1 MQKSM
6 IHLSRP
12 ITDLDHRLLLLVFCS
27 LSLLIFLSISSPPL
41 KSLLINPTNPP
52 SNHTSSS
59 SDDPNNR
66 DRIAVCLVGGARR
79 FELTGPSIVDRIL
92 NALRNSDLFLIS
104 PIDKD
109 SYKLS
114 LLRSA
119 ERIAAVR
126 IFRPERLTETEAE
139 KRVLTADGS
148 PNGIQ
153 GLLQYFN
160 MVESCLSLIKSYET
174 RNNFTYD
181 WIIRTRVDGYWSA
194 PLDRS
199 NFVRGSYIVPP
210 GSTYGGL
217 NDRLGIGDRNT
228 SVIALSRISLVPT
241 LDSAGFQFVNSETA
255 FKAQLTT
262 NKIPFLARSQPFCI
276 VSDRKYRFPPSRYG
290 VPVVGFSSIGPLSGA
305 KCRPCKPVC
314 VGLCAEKVMSRLDRD
329 WSWTESGNGTKL
341 KLCNAHGEWEAR
353 WEKVFDRVVGPVL
366 AESRRRVGKLTEEQC
381 VSDFEEMRRK
391 AAIWETPA
399 VDEICKLGIHK

>member
-1 MQKSM
+1 MGCRRRRCPSRLKRNPNRKTP
-6 IHLSRP
+6 IHKLL
-12 ITDLDHRLLLLVFCS
+12 ITIFLLTS
-27 LSLLIFLSISSPPL
+27 LIFLSLITLSLLKIPKFDLTIQSHHQIKQESHSL
-41 KSLLINPTNPP
+41 KS
-52 SNHTSSS
+52 SSTSRFGHMMLEMLPLDLPFVVFVSTEASFKRDLGLEWNESASVEERDNVVAIVSRVVGFSS
-59 SDDPNNR
+59 VARKVRADSVV
-66 DRIAVCLVGGARR
+66 IGGLVEYESVGARR

-160 MVESCLSLIKSYET
+160 LVESCLSLIKSYET

-194 PLDRS
+194 PLDLS
-199 NFVRGSYIVPP
+199 NFIRGSYIVPP

-228 SVIALSRISLVPT
+228 SVIALSRLSLAPT
-241 LDSAGFQFVNSETA
+241 LDSAGFQCPTRRPHS
-255 FKAQLTT
+255 
-262 NKIPFLARSQPFCI
+262 R
-276 VSDRKYRFPPSRYG
+276 PS
-290 VPVVGFSSIGPLSGA
+290 
-305 KCRPCKPVC
+305 
-314 VGLCAEKVMSRLDRD
+314 
-329 WSWTESGNGTKL
+329 
-341 KLCNAHGEWEAR
+341 
-353 WEKVFDRVVGPVL
+353 
-366 AESRRRVGKLTEEQC
+366 
-381 VSDFEEMRRK
+381 
-391 AAIWETPA
+391 
-399 VDEICKLGIHK
+399 